1 MSRALFA
8 AVAVLPLMLAAG
20 SAVAQSHGGHG
31 AHAAPAR
38 PPQARPTPAPKPKP
52 RAAAPR
58 RATPPAPAQA
68 PAVDAHAGHA
78 MSAAP
83 AAAADPHAGHDM
95 GGMQTAPAQTPAADP
110 HAGHNMGQTPA
121 AADPHAGHDM
131 GGMQTA
137 PARTPA
143 ADPHAG
149 HAMSAAPAS
158 AADPHAGHDMSG
170 MQTAPAT
177 APDADPHAGH
187 AMSAAP
193 AAAADPHAGHDMSGM
208 QTAPATAPVADPH
221 AGHNMSPAPAA
232 VADPHAGHDMSA
244 MQTPAADPHAGH
256 DMSAM
261 AGGAPNIPT
270 SVDAV
275 GGRMVETPPPA
286 AARAAPAHAADLLFD
301 PAVMAASRQ
310 QLLVENGDVRTTA
323 VLIDSIEAS
332 FGDGEEGYSWNAQG
346 WTGGDIN
353 RFWWKT
359 EGEGAFDGKLH
370 DAEVQALY
378 SRAVAPFWDVQAGV
392 RQDFRPDGDD
402 TTHLTVGVQGVAPYW
417 FEMSAAA
424 FLSTEGD
431 LTARAEAEYD
441 QRITQKWILQPAIE
455 VAFSASDI
463 PELEIG
469 SGLTSV
475 TAGLRLRYEIRKE
488 FAPYVGVEWSRSF
501 GDTADYARAR
511 GDDVDATRL
520 VVGIKAWF

>member
-8 AVAVLPLMLAAG
+8 AVAVLPLMLAGG

-31 AHAAPAR
+31 GHGAQAAPAR
-38 PPQARPTPAPKPKP
+38 PPQARPRPAPKPKP
-52 RAAAPR
+52 RAVAPR
-58 RATPPAPAQA
+58 RATPPASAQA
-68 PAVDAHAGHA
+68 PAVDPHAGHA
-78 MSAAP
+78 MSPAP

-95 GGMQTAPAQTPAADP
+95 SGMQMAPAPAPAADP
-110 HAGHNMGQTPA
+110 HAGHTMAPAPA
-121 AADPHAGHDM
+121 AAPDPHAGHDM
-131 GGMQTA
+131 SGMQTA
-137 PARTPA
+137 PAPAPA
-143 ADPHAG
+143 ADSHAG
-149 HAMSAAPAS
+149 HTMAPAS
-158 AADPHAGHDMSG
+158 AAAPDPHAGHDMSG

-177 APDADPHAGH
+177 APA
-187 AMSAAP
+187 
-193 AAAADPHAGHDMSGM
+193 
-208 QTAPATAPVADPH
+208 
-221 AGHNMSPAPAA
+221 
-232 VADPHAGHDMSA
+232 ADPHAGHDMSA

-332 FGDGEEGYSWNAQG
+332 FGDGEEGYGWNAQG

-359 EGEGAFDGKLH
+359 EGEGDFGGKLH

-378 SRAVAPFWDVQAGV
+378 SRAIAPFWDVQAGI

-441 QRITQKWILQPAIE
+441 QRITQKWILQPAVE

-469 SGLTSV
+469 SGLTSI

-501 GDTADYARAR
+501 GDTADYAKAR
-511 GDDVDATRL
+511 GDDVDATRF

>member
-8 AVAVLPLMLAAG
+8 AVAVLPLVLAAG
-20 SAVAQSHGGHG
+20 SAVAQSHGGHAGHG

-38 PPQARPTPAPKPKP
+38 PAQARPPQARLRPAPKP

-58 RATPPAPAQA
+58 PRPA
-68 PAVDAHAGHA
+68 
-78 MSAAP
+78 
-83 AAAADPHAGHDM
+83 
-95 GGMQTAPAQTPAADP
+95 APAQTPAADP
-110 HAGHNMGQTPA
+110 HAGHDMGAMQMTPA
-121 AADPHAGHDM
+121 QAPAADPHAGHDM
-131 GGMQTA
+131 GV
-137 PARTPA
+137 
-143 ADPHAG
+143 
-149 HAMSAAPAS
+149 
-158 AADPHAGHDMSG
+158 
-170 MQTAPAT
+170 
-177 APDADPHAGH
+177 
-187 AMSAAP
+187 
-193 AAAADPHAGHDMSGM
+193 
-208 QTAPATAPVADPH
+208 APV
-221 AGHNMSPAPAA
+221 A

-244 MQTPAADPHAGH
+244 MQMAPTQMPAADPHAGH
-256 DMSAM
+256 NMAPAAAPQTTDKTCTCPKCAEGATTHDCVMPGASPVDPHAGHDMSSMSAAPVVDLHAGHNMGVAPVAAADPHAGHNMSAM

-301 PAVMAASRQ
+301 PAVMAASRK
-310 QLLVENGDVRTTA
+310 QLLAENGDVRITA

-332 FGDGEEGYSWNAQG
+332 FGDGEKGYGWNAQG
-346 WTGGDIN
+346 YTGGDIN

-359 EGEGAFDGKLH
+359 EGEGALDGKLH

-431 LTARAEAEYD
+431 LTARVEAEYD
-441 QRITQKWILQPAIE
+441 QRLTQKWILQPAIE
-455 VAFSASDI
+455 IALSASDI

-501 GDTADYARAR
+501 GDTADYAKAR
-511 GDDVDATRL
+511 GDDVDATRF

>member
-38 PPQARPTPAPKPKP
+38 PPQARPMPAPKPKP
-52 RAAAPR
+52 RAAAPQPR
-58 RATPPAPAQA
+58 RATPPAPVQ
-68 PAVDAHAGHA
+68 
-78 MSAAP
+78 
-83 AAAADPHAGHDM
+83 
-95 GGMQTAPAQTPAADP
+95 
-110 HAGHNMGQTPA
+110 
-121 AADPHAGHDM
+121 
-131 GGMQTA
+131 
-137 PARTPA
+137 
-143 ADPHAG
+143 
-149 HAMSAAPAS
+149 
-158 AADPHAGHDMSG
+158 
-170 MQTAPAT
+170 

-208 QTAPATAPVADPH
+208 QMAPAPASAADPHAGHTTGPAPAAAADPHAGHDMSGMQTAPAPAPAADPHAGHTMSAAPAAAADPHAGHDMSGMQTAPAQTPAADPH

-301 PAVMAASRQ
+301 PAVMAESRK

-332 FGDGEEGYSWNAQG
+332 FGDGEEGYSWNVQG

-359 EGEGAFDGKLH
+359 EGEGDFGGKLH

-392 RQDFRPDGDD
+392 RQDFRPDGKD

-441 QRITQKWILQPAIE
+441 QRITQKWILQPAVE
-455 VAFSASDI
+455 VVFSASDI
-463 PELEIG
+463 PELEVG

-501 GDTADYARAR
+501 GDTADYAKAR

>member
-8 AVAVLPLMLAAG
+8 VVAVLPLMLAAG

-31 AHAAPAR
+31 GHGAQAAPARPSQAR
-38 PPQARPTPAPKPKP
+38 PPQARPRPAPKP

-58 RATPPAPAQA
+58 PRPVAP
-68 PAVDAHAGHA
+68 
-78 MSAAP
+78 
-83 AAAADPHAGHDM
+83 
-95 GGMQTAPAQTPAADP
+95 
-110 HAGHNMGQTPA
+110 
-121 AADPHAGHDM
+121 
-131 GGMQTA
+131 
-137 PARTPA
+137 
-143 ADPHAG
+143 
-149 HAMSAAPAS
+149 
-158 AADPHAGHDMSG
+158 
-170 MQTAPAT
+170 
-177 APDADPHAGH
+177 
-187 AMSAAP
+187 AAP

-208 QTAPATAPVADPH
+208 QAAPAQTSTADPHAGHDMGAAPAAAADPHAGHDMNGHAGHDAQAAQVDPHAGHAMSPAATADPHAGHDMSGMQMAPVQTPTADPH
-221 AGHNMSPAPAA
+221 AGHNMAPTQT
-232 VADPHAGHDMSA
+232 DPHAGHDMSA
-244 MQTPAADPHAGH
+244 MT
-256 DMSAM
+256 
-261 AGGAPNIPT
+261 GGAPNIPT

-301 PAVMAASRQ
+301 PVVMAAARK
-310 QLLVENGDVRTTA
+310 QLLAENGDVRITA

-332 FGDGEEGYSWNAQG
+332 FGDGEKGYSWNAQG
-346 WTGGDIN
+346 YTGGDIN

-359 EGEGAFDGKLH
+359 EGEGALDGKLH

-441 QRITQKWILQPAIE
+441 QRITQKWILQPVIE
-455 VAFSASDI
+455 IALSANDI

-488 FAPYVGVEWSRSF
+488 FAPYVGVEWRRSF

-511 GDDVDATRL
+511 GDDADATRF

>member
-1 MSRALFA
+1 MSRVLFA

-20 SAVAQSHGGHG
+20 SALAQTHGGHAGHG
-31 AHAAPAR
+31 AQAAPAR
-38 PPQARPTPAPKPKP
+38 PPQARPRPAPKP

-58 RATPPAPAQA
+58 TAAPAAPVAADSHAGHDMSGHAGHGAPPAP
-68 PAVDAHAGHA
+68 VDPHAGHD

-83 AAAADPHAGHDM
+83 AAA
-95 GGMQTAPAQTPAADP
+95 T
-110 HAGHNMGQTPA
+110 
-121 AADPHAGHDM
+121 
-131 GGMQTA
+131 
-137 PARTPA
+137 
-143 ADPHAG
+143 
-149 HAMSAAPAS
+149 
-158 AADPHAGHDMSG
+158 DPHAGHDMSG
-170 MQTAPAT
+170 MQTAPA
-177 APDADPHAGH
+177 ADPHAGH
-187 AMSAAP
+187 NMALAADP
-193 AAAADPHAGHDMSGM
+193 HAGHDERGAQAATDPHAGHDMSGM
-208 QTAPATAPVADPH
+208 AT
-221 AGHNMSPAPAA
+221 
-232 VADPHAGHDMSA
+232 
-244 MQTPAADPHAGH
+244 
-256 DMSAM
+256 
-261 AGGAPNIPT
+261 GAPNIPT

-301 PAVMAASRQ
+301 AAVMAASRK
-310 QLLVENGDVRTTA
+310 QLLAENGDVRTTT
-323 VLIDSIEAS
+323 VLIDTLEAG
-332 FGDGEEGYSWNAQG
+332 FGDGEEGYSWSAQG

-378 SRAVAPFWDVQAGV
+378 SRAVAPFWDLQAGV

-431 LTARAEAEYD
+431 LTARVEAEYD
-441 QRITQKWILQPAIE
+441 QRITQEWILQPAIE

-501 GDTADYARAR
+501 GDTADYVKVR
-511 GDDVDATRL
+511 GGDVAATSF

>member
-1 MSRALFA
+1 MSRVLFA

-20 SAVAQSHGGHG
+20 SALAQTHGGHAGHG

-38 PPQARPTPAPKPKP
+38 PPQARPRPAPKPKP

-58 RATPPAPAQA
+58 P
-68 PAVDAHAGHA
+68 
-78 MSAAP
+78 AAP
-83 AAAADPHAGHDM
+83 AAPVAADPHAGHDM
-95 GGMQTAPAQTPAADP
+95 SGHVGHGAQPAPVDL
-110 HAGHNMGQTPA
+110 
-121 AADPHAGHDM
+121 HAGHDM
-131 GGMQTA
+131 
-137 PARTPA
+137 
-143 ADPHAG
+143 
-149 HAMSAAPAS
+149 SAAPA
-158 AADPHAGHDMSG
+158 AATDPHAGHDMSG
-170 MQTAPAT
+170 MQTAPA
-177 APDADPHAGH
+177 
-187 AMSAAP
+187 
-193 AAAADPHAGHDMSGM
+193 
-208 QTAPATAPVADPH
+208 ADPH
-221 AGHNMSPAPAA
+221 AGHNMA
-232 VADPHAGHDMSA
+232 
-244 MQTPAADPHAGH
+244 PAADPHAGH
-256 DMSAM
+256 DMSAIVP
-261 AGGAPNIPT
+261 GAPNIPT

-286 AARAAPAHAADLLFD
+286 VARAAPAHAADLLFD
-301 PAVMAASRQ
+301 PAVMAASRK
-310 QLLVENGDVRTTA
+310 QLLAENGDVRTTA
-323 VLIDSIEAS
+323 AFIDTLEAS

-359 EGEGAFDGKLH
+359 EGEGDFGGQLH
-370 DAEVQALY
+370 EAEVQALY

-402 TTHLTVGVQGVAPYW
+402 TTHLTFGVQGVAPYW

-424 FLSTEGD
+424 FLSTDGD

-441 QRITQKWILQPAIE
+441 QRLTQKWILQPAIE
-455 VAFSASDI
+455 AAFSASDI
-463 PELEIG
+463 PELEMG

-511 GDDVDATRL
+511 GDDVEATRF